1 MTAAHVQDSHLRQA
15 CHLAR
20 RHVQATW
27 LRELILRQGG
37 DLTGT
42 AEGGQFE
49 IELQELNNSGSEG
62 RAVLRE
68 TGDGMTT
75 VDVMLMQADGMATPQ
90 ATPTS

>member
-1 MTAAHVQDSHLRQA
+1 MCIR
-15 CHLAR
+15 
-20 RHVQATW
+20 AT
-27 LRELILRQGG
+27 LFRETVLRQGG

-49 IELQELNNSGSEG
+49 IELQELNNSGYEG

-90 ATPTS
+90 ATLTS